1 MYIRKSNIL
10 LIKNS
15 KSINCDNLFY
25 ITLYISILYLYLKIV
40 IRNNISI
47 YYNFYIKNF
56 VNFYELKLI
65 IQLGQYK
72 KDELIIFK
80 VYFYLNFHIVRITF

>member
-1 MYIRKSNIL
+1 MITYFIL
-10 LIKNS
+10 LYN
-15 KSINCDNLFY
+15 
-25 ITLYISILYLYLKIV
+25 ISILYLYLKIV

-56 VNFYELKLI
+56 VNFYKLKLI